1 MAQQTV
7 DVEKKGAEQTKRPKK
22 MSEYGRQL
30 SEKQKVKHMYNMR
43 ERQFRRFFSI
53 AVQAQGAPGDN
64 LLSLLERRLD
74 NVVYRLKMATSRK
87 QARQLIVHGH
97 IVVNGKK
104 VSSPSYFVSVGEI
117 ITLTPA
123 SFEQKEFLAQ
133 VVDKRLNLGIKVPEW
148 LELDKK
154 SYKGAV
160 LRDPVRSDLQ
170 VPIEDH
176 LIVELYS
183 K

>member
-1 MAQQTV
+1 MAQTV
-7 DVEKKGAEQTKRPKK
+7 DVEKKGAERTKRPKK

-53 AVQAQGAPGDN
+53 AVHTKGAPGDN

-74 NVVYRLKMATSRK
+74 NVLFRLKLATSRK
-87 QARQLIVHGH
+87 QARQLVVHGL
-97 IVVNGKK
+97 VLVNGKK
-104 VSSPSYFVSVGEI
+104 VSSPSYFVAVGNT
-117 ITLTPA
+117 ITLKSSALEKKAFVT
-123 SFEQKEFLAQ
+123 Q

-154 SYKGAV
+154 AYKGSV
-160 LRDPVRSDLQ
+160 LRYPVRSDLQ
-170 VPIEDH
+170 VPIEDN